1 MTEPRP
7 DERPLTEELD
17 SIVEVAER
25 AGAFL
30 LEQMGQVRR
39 VDRKGAVDLVTDVDR
54 RSEERLLTELT
65 RLFPDDT
72 IEAEE
77 GGAARGRSGRTWYVD
92 PLDGT
97 TNFVHGY
104 SHFAVSLACCD
115 QDGPLLGVVYAPYL
129 DELYLAGRGLGAR
142 QRRPRQGGQRDLARR
157 DPVEFTDALLATGFS
172 YTRDER
178 IDRVC
183 EWVRRCLRAGCH
195 GVRRAGSAAVDLAHV
210 GAGRLDGFFELSL
223 RPWDVAAG
231 ILVCRETGCVVSDHA
246 GRELPLVTEDL
257 VVAEPGLHRR
267 LLDLIGGAA

>member
-1 MTEPRP
+1 MENATR
-7 DERPLTEELD
+7 DELQLVGDLAR
-17 SIVEVAER
+17 R

-30 LEQMGQVRR
+30 LENFGQVRR

-54 RSEERLLTELT
+54 RSEERLLADLS

-72 IEAEE
+72 VEAEE
-77 GGAARGRSGRTWYVD
+77 GSARAGSSGRVWYVD

-104 SHFAVSLACCD
+104 SHFAVSIACCD
-115 QDGPLLGVVYAPYL
+115 AAGPVLGAVHAPYL
-129 DELYLAGRGLGAR
+129 DELYLAGRGLGVE
-142 QRRPRQGGQRDLARR
+142 QIRPRGGEMRR
-157 DPVEFTDALLATGFS
+157 LPRREAVAFTEALLATGFS

-195 GVRRAGSAAVDLAHV
+195 GVRRAGSAAIDLAHV

-231 ILVCRETGCVVSDHA
+231 ILVCRETGCRVTDLDGV
-246 GRELPLVTEDL
+246 ELPLTHESILATVPELDR
-257 VVAEPGLHRR
+257 VI
-267 LLDLIGGAA
+267 LDLLRK